1 MKQKIIIGTRGSKLA
16 LWQAQHIAARLG
28 ELNPGMVVELN
39 HIVTT
44 GDKILDVPLAQI
56 GGKGLFTKEL
66 ETAMLAGEIDLAVHS
81 LKDMPTELP
90 AGLVLAAT
98 TTRLDPHDAFVSRRY
113 ASLAELPAGATV
125 GTSSLRR
132 KAQLLR
138 LRPDLRIENLRGNL
152 DTRLRKLD
160 EGQYDAIVLAA
171 AGLRRLGW
179 AERITAV
186 LSPAECLP
194 AVGQG
199 VLAIEARAADAEVLA
214 ADWSPGHVG
223 RWVDVALAHDGTR
236 ARLYVDGQQVAE
248 ATNAFAAQRQAELW
262 IGRGHVN
269 ADLAFWRGGIDDVR
283 IFRSALGTNEL
294 AAVNDWIDDADEDGW
309 SNGEEFVAGTDPRNP
324 ASPP

>member
-1 MKQKIIIGTRGSKLA
+1 MKKKIVIGTRGSKLA
-16 LWQAQHIAARLG
+16 LWQAEHIAARLR
-28 ELNPGMVVELN
+28 ELNPGMIVELR

-113 ASLAELPAGATV
+113 ASLAELPAEATV

-214 ADWSPGHVG
+214 AVAGLDDAGSRACVTAERTFLAVVEGGCQVPVG
-223 RWVDVALAHDGTR
+223 VYGRMTDEKLALQARILSLDGTR
-236 ARLYVDGQQVAE
+236 CVEDETVGDPSQAAMLGDSLARRLLAAGGAE
-248 ATNAFAAQRQAELW
+248 ILAEL
-262 IGRGHVN
+262 G
-269 ADLAFWRGGIDDVR
+269 
-283 IFRSALGTNEL
+283 
-294 AAVNDWIDDADEDGW
+294 
-309 SNGEEFVAGTDPRNP
+309 
-324 ASPP
+324 

>member
-16 LWQAQHIAARLG
+16 LWQARHIAARL
-28 ELNPGMVVELN
+28 EEMNPGMVVELK

-66 ETAMLAGEIDLAVHS
+66 ETAMLAGDIDLAVHS

-113 ASLAELPAGATV
+113 ASLAELPAEATV

-214 ADWSPGHVG
+214 AVAGLDDAGSRACVTAERTFLAVVEGGCQVPVG
-223 RWVDVALAHDGTR
+223 VYGRMTDEKLALQARILSLDGTR
-236 ARLYVDGQQVAE
+236 CVEDETVGDPSQAAMLGDSLARRLLAAGGAE
-248 ATNAFAAQRQAELW
+248 ILAEL
-262 IGRGHVN
+262 G
-269 ADLAFWRGGIDDVR
+269 
-283 IFRSALGTNEL
+283 
-294 AAVNDWIDDADEDGW
+294 
-309 SNGEEFVAGTDPRNP
+309 
-324 ASPP
+324 

>member
-1 MKQKIIIGTRGSKLA
+1 MKQKIVIGTRGSKLA
-16 LWQAQHIAARLG
+16 LWQAEHIAARLR
-28 ELNPGMVVELN
+28 ELNPGMVVELR

-66 ETAMLAGEIDLAVHS
+66 ETAMLAGDIDLAVHS

-113 ASLAELPAGATV
+113 ASLAELPAEATV

-214 ADWSPGHVG
+214 AVAGLDDAGSRACVTAERTFLAVVEGGCQVPVG
-223 RWVDVALAHDGTR
+223 VYGRMTDEKLALQARILSLDGTR
-236 ARLYVDGQQVAE
+236 CVEDETVGDPSQAAMLGDSLARRLLAAGGAE
-248 ATNAFAAQRQAELW
+248 ILAEL
-262 IGRGHVN
+262 G
-269 ADLAFWRGGIDDVR
+269 
-283 IFRSALGTNEL
+283 
-294 AAVNDWIDDADEDGW
+294 
-309 SNGEEFVAGTDPRNP
+309 
-324 ASPP
+324 